1 MEASQKLQI
10 VLLGTTGSGKSAS
23 GNIILDKKVFKSY
36 VSTQSVTVLYQ
47 TASATV
53 NGMEVTVVDT
63 PGWHCTKIPEDEV
76 AYQIKTAILSL
87 NGPYAFLMV
96 FPIGSFTAKEMLII
110 PKLQNV
116 LGDQFMNHTSI
127 LFTHSDNLESKSFKQ
142 FLEEETGPLRSI
154 ILGCSN
160 RVFTWNNKD
169 SSSVKKSLNKVLQV
183 LKETQIKHDNAMDC
197 ANSKYH
203 DEAML
208 IGKPEHS
215 QIPSDK
221 VMGPSD
227 EQEKR
232 HKRDNADPLD
242 KTTQQ
247 VRVVVLGMTGAGKT
261 STIQT
266 LLGKDAKT
274 ESTKSPLYTI
284 SRSGVNLM
292 LIDSPGFNKE
302 TEVNDSV
309 SQSLSHATPGPHVIM
324 IVIKVGIITADT
336 FKMIDHIHKHLDKSR
351 AHTLIVFSGKDDL
364 KDNAIEEFI
373 KENPELDNLVE
384 TYDKRYHA
392 LNNKDIEDQT
402 QANQL
407 LEKISDIYHKN
418 KGQFIEEHGKSPDYK
433 ENEMPQEP
441 DNQDTSEIM

>member
-1 MEASQKLQI
+1 METPKKLQVI
-10 VLLGTTGSGKSAS
+10 LLGTTGSGKSAS
-23 GNIILDKKVFKSY
+23 GNIILNKKVFKSY
-36 VSTQSVTVLYQ
+36 ASTQSVTVSYQ

-76 AYQIKTAILSL
+76 ASQIKTAILSL

-110 PKLQNV
+110 PKLHKV

-154 ILGCSN
+154 ILSCGN

-197 ANSKYH
+197 TNSKRQ
-203 DEAML
+203 DEKMMVR
-208 IGKPEHS
+208 KPEHS
-215 QIPSDK
+215 QIPSDDLT
-221 VMGPSD
+221 GPSD
-227 EQEKR
+227 AQKKR
-232 HKRDNADPLD
+232 HKRDNADPQN

-266 LLGKDAKT
+266 LLGKATKT
-274 ESTKSPLYTI
+274 ESSKSLLYTI
-284 SRSGVNLM
+284 SSSGVNLM

-324 IVIKVGIITADT
+324 IVIKVGEITAET
-336 FKMIDHIHKHLDKSR
+336 FKMIDHINKHLDKSR
-351 AHTLIVFSGKDDL
+351 AHTLIVFSGKDEL
-364 KDNAIEEFI
+364 KDKAIEEFI
-373 KENPELDNLVE
+373 KENPELDGLLK
-384 TYDKRYHA
+384 TYGKRYHA

-402 QANQL
+402 QVNQL
-407 LEKISDIYHKN
+407 LEKISDIYHNN
-418 KGQFIEEHGKSPDYK
+418 KGQFIKEHGKR
-433 ENEMPQEP
+433 QEKAEKSQKAE
-441 DNQDTSEIM
+441 NQDKSEGMWI